1 MTRRFVNI
9 WVRNF
14 FKKFHK
20 IKFPTVQSVNSLIF
34 QVFNFSLCQSM
45 SFVSIFPRMEDQICM
60 LPCSER
66 FKKWEILGVHESRT
80 DENTEEKGKEDNRGT
95 TSHVTDPD
103 GSIA

>member
-1 MTRRFVNI
+1 
-9 WVRNF
+9 
-14 FKKFHK
+14 
-20 IKFPTVQSVNSLIF
+20 
-34 QVFNFSLCQSM
+34 
-45 SFVSIFPRMEDQICM
+45 M

-66 FKKWEILGVHESRT
+66 FKKWEILGVLESRT